1 MDNMYAELSD
11 TLKLI
16 EKVVNL
22 KYHVIVETELGKVL
36 QLDSKLLS
44 DWCEENCAGRWISS
58 VYIFSFELESDA
70 MAFKL
75 RWA

>member
-22 KYHVIVETELGKVL
+22 KYHVIVETELDKVL

-44 DWCEENCAGRWISS
+44 DWCEENCEGRWISS

-75 RWA
+75 RWS